1 MKKTLRILDEIAVD
15 IQISENTFNFE
26 LEDLFLMAGRKN
38 PKRAFLFVS
47 KLLGKHIPVNPK
59 QAILTGRLIGLMIG
73 EKIGAIK
80 EINYHII
87 AKALK
92 DDNFSNEA
100 LVYADSKLISLDK
113 PTLFVG
119 FAETA
124 TALGNS
130 LFAQF
135 KGDNICY
142 IHTTRDELLECRS
155 AFNFEEEHSHAVSH
169 FCYPLKE
176 EFLSEFER
184 IVLVDDEITTGKTA
198 LNLIEAINNKYPKK
212 EYIIAS
218 ILDWRSEEY
227 IKRYKDLEEKLG
239 VKINVVSLL
248 DGQATCSSPSIE
260 GLNINYENSCHK
272 KIKHIHEE
280 FYQVDFPAIKAEKS
294 FTEINNEDLIVR
306 NYFFKLNNCREFTRI
321 LCSGEKKNYSYLDF
335 SGRFGIGHDELKEI
349 EKILSNLVNT
359 MKPLDEDE
367 KVLVLGTE
375 EFMYIPMVM
384 ASLIK
389 GAKYQSTT
397 RSPIYVGKQEEYA
410 IKFAAKFN
418 NPFDKG
424 VINYVYN
431 IGQDMYNEILFVTER
446 EIDRE
451 SKNELINLFYSAGI
465 KNINFVYFTKT
476 KEEESVNEI
485 SIP

>member
-1 MKKTLRILDEIAVD
+1 MKKTLSILDKIAVD
-15 IQISENTFNFE
+15 IQISENIFNLE
-26 LEDLFLMAGRKN
+26 LKDLFLMAARKN

-80 EINYHII
+80 EVNYHII

-92 DDNFSNEA
+92 DDNFSDEA
-100 LVYADSKLISLDK
+100 LVYADSKPISLTK

-130 LFAQF
+130 VFAQF

-142 IHTTRDELLECRS
+142 IHTTRDELLECSS

-227 IKRYKDLEEKLG
+227 IKRYKELEEKLG
-239 VKINVVSLL
+239 VEINVVSLMN
-248 DGQATCSSPSIE
+248 GQATCNSPSIE
-260 GLNINYENSCHK
+260 EMDIHYENSCHK
-272 KIKHIHEE
+272 KIKHIHQE
-280 FYQVDFPAIKAEKS
+280 FYQVNFPAIKAEKS
-294 FTEINNEDLIVR
+294 FTEINNEEVIVR
-306 NYFFKLNNCREFTRI
+306 NYFFKIGNFREFTRI
-321 LCSGEKKNYSYLDF
+321 LCSGEKKTYSYLDF
-335 SGRFGIGHDELKEI
+335 SGRFGVAYNELKEI
-349 EKILSNLVNT
+349 ENILSNLVNT
-359 MKPLDEDE
+359 MKPFDE

-375 EFMYIPMVM
+375 EFMYIPMAM
-384 ASLIK
+384 ASLIE

-424 VINYVYN
+424 IINYVYN
-431 IGQDMYNEILFVTER
+431 IGQNMYKEILFVTER
-446 EIDRE
+446 EIDGE

-465 KNINFVYFTKT
+465 EKINFVCFAKT
-476 KEEESVNEI
+476 KEEELVNGI

>member
-47 KLLGKHIPVNPK
+47 KILGKHIPVNPK
-59 QAILTGRLIGLMIG
+59 QAILGGRLIGLMIG
-73 EKIGAIK
+73 EKIEAIK

-92 DDNFSNEA
+92 DDNFSDEA
-100 LVYADSKLISLDK
+100 LVYADSKLISLSK

-130 LFAQF
+130 VFAQF

-155 AFNFEEEHSHAVSH
+155 AFDFEEEHSHAVSH

-218 ILDWRSEEY
+218 ILDWRSQEH

-248 DGQATCSSPSIE
+248 NGQATCSSPSIQ
-260 GLNINYENSCHK
+260 GMNIHYENSSYK
-272 KIKHIHEE
+272 KIKHVHEE
-280 FYQVDFPAIKAEKS
+280 FYQVDYPVTKSEKS
-294 FTEINNEDLIVR
+294 FTEINDEEVVVK
-306 NYFFKLNNCREFTRI
+306 NYFFKINNYREFTRI
-321 LCSGEKKNYSYLDF
+321 LCNGEKNTYRYLDF
-335 SGRFGIGHDELKEI
+335 SGRFGIAHNEMKEI
-349 EKILSNLVNT
+349 EKRLSDLVT
-359 MKPLDEDE
+359 SMKPFDE

-375 EFMYIPMVM
+375 EFMYIPMIM
-384 ASLIK
+384 ASLIE

-410 IKFAAKFN
+410 IKYAAKFN

-424 VINYVYN
+424 IINYVYN
-431 IGQDMYNEILFVTER
+431 IGKDMYKEILFVTER
-446 EIDRE
+446 EIDEE

-465 KNINFVYFTKT
+465 QNINFVYFTKA
-476 KEEESVNEI
+476 KEEEFVNEI
-485 SIP
+485 

>member
-1 MKKTLRILDEIAVD
+1 MKKTLSILDKIAVD
-15 IQISENTFNFE
+15 IQISENIFNFE
-26 LEDLFLMAGRKN
+26 LEDLFLMAARKN

-59 QAILTGRLIGLMIG
+59 QAILTGRLIGVMIG

-80 EINYHII
+80 EINYSII
-87 AKALK
+87 SKALK
-92 DDNFSNEA
+92 DDKFSDEA
-100 LVYADSKLISLDK
+100 LVYADSKLISLNK
-113 PTLFVG
+113 HTLFVG

-130 LFAQF
+130 VFAQF
-135 KGDNICY
+135 KGDNIYY
-142 IHTTRDELLECRS
+142 IHTTRDELLQCRS

-176 EFLSEFER
+176 EFLSGFER

-198 LNLIEAINNKYPKK
+198 LNLIEAINDKYPKK

-248 DGQATCSSPSIE
+248 NGQATCSSPSIE
-260 GLNINYENSCHK
+260 GMDIHYENSCHK
-272 KIKHIHEE
+272 KIEHIHEE
-280 FYQVDFPAIKAEKS
+280 FYQVDFPAIKAEKN
-294 FTEINNEDLIVR
+294 FTEINNEGVVVR
-306 NYFFKLNNCREFTRI
+306 NYFFKINNCREFTRI
-321 LCSGEKKNYSYLDF
+321 LASEDKKNYSYLDF
-335 SGRFGIGHDELKEI
+335 SGRFGIAHDELKEM
-349 EKILSNLVNT
+349 EKMLSNLVNT
-359 MKPLDEDE
+359 IKPLDE

-375 EFMYIPMVM
+375 EFMYIPMLM
-384 ASLIK
+384 ASLIE

-418 NPFDKG
+418 NPFDKD

-431 IGQDMYNEILFVTER
+431 IGQDMYKEVLFVTER
-446 EIDRE
+446 EIDGK

-465 KNINFVYFTKT
+465 EKINFVYFTKL
-476 KEEESVNEI
+476 KRRSL
-485 SIP
+485 

>member
-1 MKKTLRILDEIAVD
+1 MKKTLRILDKIAVD
-15 IQISENTFNFE
+15 IQISENTFNFK

-47 KLLGKHIPVNPK
+47 KLLGKHISVNPK

-73 EKIGAIK
+73 EKIGKIK
-80 EINYHII
+80 EINYDII

-100 LVYADSKLISLDK
+100 LVYADSKLISLNK

-130 LFAQF
+130 VFAQF

-176 EFLSEFER
+176 EFLSKFER

-198 LNLIEAINNKYPKK
+198 LNLIEAINKKYPKK
-212 EYIIAS
+212 EYLVAS
-218 ILDWRSEEY
+218 ILDWRSQEY

-248 DGQATCSSPSIE
+248 NGQATCSSPSIQ
-260 GLNINYENSCHK
+260 GMKINYENCSNK

-280 FYQVDFPAIKAEKS
+280 FYYIDFPVIKSEKS
-294 FTEINNEDLIVR
+294 FTEINNGDVIVR
-306 NYFFKLNNCREFTRI
+306 NYFFKINNCIEFTRI
-321 LCSGEKKNYSYLDF
+321 LCNEEKKTYSYLDF
-335 SGRFGIGHDELKEI
+335 SGRFGIAHNELKEI

-359 MKPLDEDE
+359 MKPFDE

-384 ASLIK
+384 SSLIQ

-397 RSPIYVGKQEEYA
+397 RSPIYVGKDQEYA

-431 IGQDMYNEILFVTER
+431 IGQDMYKEILFVTER
-446 EIDRE
+446 EIDVK
-451 SKNELINLFYSAGI
+451 SKKELINLFYSVGI
-465 KNINFVYFTKT
+465 QKINFVYFTKV
-476 KEEESVNEI
+476 KEEELVNEI